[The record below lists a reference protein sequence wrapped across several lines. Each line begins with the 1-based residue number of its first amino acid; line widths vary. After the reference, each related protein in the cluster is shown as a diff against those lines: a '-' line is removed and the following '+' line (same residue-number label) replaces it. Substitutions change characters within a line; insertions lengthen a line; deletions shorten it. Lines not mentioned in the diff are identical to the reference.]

1 MNTHKKKKLQ
11 VESYYLQTIVFSG
24 QDYQKNDTS
33 EFLQFF
39 LQSLH
44 ITGDKMFLELW

>member
-11 VESYYLQTIVFSG
+11 VLSYDLQTIVFSG
-24 QDYQKNDTS
+24 QEIYS
-33 EFLQFF
+33 CF

-44 ITGDKMFLELW
+44 ISGDKMFLELW